1 MKTMTT
7 VTTSIVTTGLP
18 RSRRARAHLVG
29 AHRLL
34 PAAAHAA
41 AMTTP
46 SGI

>member
-1 MKTMTT
+1 MKTITT
-7 VTTSIVTTGLP
+7 VTTTIVTTGLP
-18 RSRRARAHLVG
+18 RGRRSRAHLVG

-34 PAAAHAA
+34 PGAAHAA